1 MTDNSVKEA
10 TAALKGML
18 GIGSSSASAS
28 ASAGG
33 GSGSGNT
40 KTSQTPSPTKNQ
52 TNTNGKPSTTK
63 GGGSNK
69 KSKQQKSNSKSP
81 MRQKNNSNNSNNSS
95 ASAAAPAPP
104 TSNQKPPRERPVP
117 TSNQK
122 PERNAS
128 NANNVNVNSNE
139 LNKKK
144 KNKKKKNNKNPVT
157 ATAASPVDGAER
169 RDDNNSN
176 SNNNNNNES
185 SNNDNRRRTFSESSS
200 LSTNTIDCDVVPR
213 GTIYL
218 LGSTVEANEFLTR
231 PEEDLYVL
239 SIINHETAAHCHLAT
254 RTVDDRDQWILHIRR
269 ICQDLEERS
278 SHHSQR
284 QSIPPRA
291 FNGAIR
297 PYRSICSTETTP
309 RTPMRGNI
317 SQRMTTPTDSAARN
331 EVGVENICSS
341 NLQHSSS
348 SQECDS
354 YQNSITRMDLQKNGS
369 IQTASL
375 KRMKKYSYQ
384 VVPSFEKEILILFGP
399 LILYKLL
406 LIISCRLGAL
416 CFVATSVISSRWVVL
431 KNLTSIMRILPDGNQ
446 LNDCTKLIGHGSTCC
461 RFTVDLT
468 AALLFLANKKVVSVE
483 GDNSTGNEILMSH
496 ILIKSLATVMSH
508 HTRLISRKYPLLPR
522 LYSVDV
528 AFIDLKSADT
538 VVWVNKADEI
548 SIEEIANSFKSE
560 KDISSPTFWQEAIGP
575 TCRIITTP
583 DFEHTNIE
591 LDLNLK
597 DCPIVIFISGTTQSG
612 KGQNQL
618 NVSINLQSTDVS
630 ACQKFAEHVQKC
642 IQFLDKLE

>member
-1 MTDNSVKEA
+1 MQQTDTSVLESLSFEARDQQEMTMTPSSLRPMHIQGVLWKRRDVFKNRWRPRWFVLHPDQRVLTYYLLTNQA
-10 TAALKGML
+10 
-18 GIGSSSASAS
+18 GIGPQVISSSRAM
-28 ASAGG
+28 
-33 GSGSGNT
+33 
-40 KTSQTPSPTKNQ
+40 TPSR
-52 TNTNGKPSTTK
+52 TNNNNTSRTSSSSDG
-63 GGGSNK
+63 
-69 KSKQQKSNSKSP
+69 
-81 MRQKNNSNNSNNSS
+81 NNSNI
-95 ASAAAPAPP
+95 
-104 TSNQKPPRERPVP
+104 
-117 TSNQK
+117 
-122 PERNAS
+122 
-128 NANNVNVNSNE
+128 
-139 LNKKK
+139 
-144 KNKKKKNNKNPVT
+144 
-157 ATAASPVDGAER
+157 
-169 RDDNNSN
+169 NSN

-269 ICQDLEERS
+269 ICQDHEERS

-446 LNDCTKLIGHGSTCC
+446 LSDCTKLIGHGSTCC

-508 HTRLISRKYPLLPR
+508 HPRLISRKYPLLPR

-560 KDISSPTFWQEAIGP
+560 RDISSPTFWQEAIGP

-612 KGQNQL
+612 KGQNQQQQHKL

-642 IQFLDKLE
+642 IQFLDKVE